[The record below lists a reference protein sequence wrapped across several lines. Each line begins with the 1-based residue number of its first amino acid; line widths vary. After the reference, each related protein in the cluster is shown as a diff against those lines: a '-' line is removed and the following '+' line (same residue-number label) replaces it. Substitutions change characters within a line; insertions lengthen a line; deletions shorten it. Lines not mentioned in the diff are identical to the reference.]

1 MTKKSQNAR
10 VLQTLQTVGRI
21 SDRQARQRNIKC
33 LSARICEL
41 RDSGVKI
48 ETVASTVGNPTYVL
62 NG

>member
-10 VLQTLQTVGRI
+10 VLTTLQTVGRI

-41 RDSGVKI
+41 RNEGVRI
-48 ETVASTVGNPTYVL
+48 ETVTTTVGNPTYVL

>member
-1 MTKKSQNAR
+1 MAKKSQNAR

-21 SDRQARQRNIKC
+21 SDRQARQRNIMC

-41 RDSGVKI
+41 RTEGVKI
-48 ETVASTVGNPTYVL
+48 ETVTTTVGNPTYVL